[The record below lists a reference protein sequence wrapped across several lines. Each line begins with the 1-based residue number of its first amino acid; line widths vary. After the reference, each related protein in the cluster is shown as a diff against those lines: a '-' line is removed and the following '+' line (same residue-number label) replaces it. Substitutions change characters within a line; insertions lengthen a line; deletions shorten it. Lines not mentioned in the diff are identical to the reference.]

1 MGIDLNSGNY
11 SFRTSYSYWNKLRR
25 VVIESTLIYLQ
36 DIISKNTENT
46 SPDYQNLLI
55 DIKNFLKKLD
65 EIKYYHN
72 TNNHQEALLLHVII
86 SLIKS
91 NMSCLDTLIR
101 IDAGGLFSLC
111 YKSDCQGFYTPGN
124 SLDICMLF
132 DTIEPFVKEVDG
144 YTYNA
149 IYKKNDNINDCPG
162 LYIVFE
168 HSWKNLVN
176 VIIS

>member
-1 MGIDLNSGNY
+1 MGIDLNSGTY
-11 SFRTSYSYWNKLRR
+11 YFRTSYSYWNKLRN
-25 VVIESTLIYLQ
+25 VVIESTLKYIQ
-36 DIISKNTENT
+36 HIISKNTENT
-46 SPDYQNLLI
+46 NPDYQNLLV
-55 DIKNFLKKLD
+55 DIKFFLKKVD
-65 EIKYYHN
+65 EIIYNYNKNY
-72 TNNHQEALLLHVII
+72 HQEAILLNVII

-91 NMSCLDTLIR
+91 NLFCLDTLIR
-101 IDAGGLFSLC
+101 LDVGGLFSLC
-111 YKSDCQGFYTPGN
+111 YKPDNQGFYSPGN

-149 IYKKNDNINDCPG
+149 IYKNDNIKDNPG